1 MSPEE
6 RELLTTSI
14 KLAEENNKLLRGMR
28 RSARFSS
35 FLRAIYWLIIL
46 VTAFGTYYLVKPFID
61 PMISGY
67 KSMQEGFNNIKSIQA
82 KLPSLPSWIGG
93 KE

>member
-1 MSPEE
+1 MTPEE

-46 VTAFGTYYLVKPFID
+46 GTAFGTYYFVKPFID
-61 PMISGY
+61 PIV
-67 KSMQEGFNNIKSIQA
+67 KGFNGMQQNIESVKDITNN
-82 KLPSLPSWIGG
+82 LPTWLGG